1 MNVKAFG
8 FIHHMKMN
16 KEKLVKDCIEL
27 LKNLDRLSNPDCED
41 EGVVSSEFGTIGV
54 GVFAILRDCY
64 FNGYSLNKDISNKEV
79 FTNEEI
85 ALLQEI
91 VKQCINKAID
101 YDNEMFPDAEDTEPV
116 VSIVALEKAISEY
129 IDIAF
134 KLGEDVQE

>member
-1 MNVKAFG
+1 
-8 FIHHMKMN
+8 MN
-16 KEKLVKDCIEL
+16 KEKIVKDSIELVKRFD
-27 LKNLDRLSNPDCED
+27 NMSNSDCED

-54 GVFAILRDCY
+54 GVFAALRDCY
-64 FNGYSLNKDISNKEV
+64 FNGYSSNKDVSNKEM
-79 FTNEEI
+79 FTDEEI
-85 ALLQEI
+85 SLLQEI

-129 IDIAF
+129 IDIAY